1 MRYYIIAGER
11 SGDLHGS
18 NLVKHLTELDNQSEF
33 RGIGGRKM
41 QNENV
46 VIAKDS
52 TELSFMGFWEVL
64 KHIRKILK
72 AFRFIHR
79 DIKQYHPDTII
90 LVDFPGFN
98 LRIAKWA
105 KKKGFKV
112 IYYISPQVW
121 AWKSERVEKI
131 RAYTDKL
138 ITILPFEKQFYAN
151 RGLEVDKVPHP
162 SVEEI
167 KFEKNKAVDVAV
179 ANISDKPI
187 IALLPGSRKQEI
199 RHVLPAM
206 SAVAKYFPDYQFVVA
221 GVSEIK
227 KDYYEKFISTDW
239 VKVVHDKTYDLLK
252 ISTAAIVTSGTATLE
267 TALFNVPQI
276 VCYKGNR
283 FSYYMAKR
291 MVEVEYISL
300 VNLILD
306 KPLVKE
312 LIQNDL
318 TEVNLKDELTRIL
331 PDNKKRDEIELGYAE
346 MQEILGENSG
356 SEEAAKLIYESF
368 ED

>member
-18 NLVKHLTELDNQSEF
+18 NLVRHLSQMDQQAEF
-33 RGIGGRKM
+33 RGVGGKRM

-46 VIAKDS
+46 VITKNS
-52 TELSFMGFWEVL
+52 NELSFMGFWEVI
-64 KHIRKILK
+64 KHLRKIFK
-72 AFRFIHR
+72 AFRFLHR
-79 DIKQYHPDTII
+79 DIKQYHPDAII
-90 LVDFPGFN
+90 LIDFPGFN

-105 KKKGFKV
+105 KKKGYKV

-121 AWKSERVEKI
+121 AWKSERVLQIE
-131 RAYTDKL
+131 AYTDKL
-138 ITILPFEKQFYAN
+138 ITILPFEQQFYAQH
-151 RGLEVDKVPHP
+151 GLSVEKVPHP

-167 KFEKNKAVDVAV
+167 NKEKTSPADIAVT
-179 ANISDKPI
+179 NISDKPI

-199 RHVLPAM
+199 KHTLSIM
-206 SAVAKYFPDYQFVVA
+206 SSVAKYFPDYQFVVA

-227 KDYYEKFISTDW
+227 LDYYEKHIATDW
-239 VKVVHDKTYDLLK
+239 IKVVHDKTYDLLK
-252 ISTAAIVTSGTATLE
+252 VATAAIVTSGTATLE
-267 TALFNVPQI
+267 TALFNVPQV

-306 KPLVKE
+306 QPLVKE

-318 TEVNLKDELTRIL
+318 TEVNLKDELAKIL
-331 PDNKKRDEIELGYAE
+331 PGSKKRAAIEEGYAE
-346 MQEILGENSG
+346 MQKRLGNESG
-356 SEEAAKLIYESF
+356 SEEAAKLIYDSF
-368 ED
+368 ES